1 MLKWLFSPPL
11 TVGTPAPDFT
21 LPDNMGETVSL
32 SALRGKYVVLIF
44 YPCDNSPTC
53 IKQMCE
59 FRDRWG
65 FMTELGAEVF
75 GVNPMSQKSHESFRD
90 DYDLPFR
97 LLVDK
102 SQKAALDYKAKGW
115 IVRRTV
121 YLIGPDGKIAFSR
134 RGRPSPIEMLECIP
148 GALDQSA
155 DALSAH
161 PA

>member
-1 MLKWLFSPPL
+1 MWNWLFSPPL
-11 TVGTPAPDFT
+11 SVGTQAPDFS
-21 LPDNMGETVSL
+21 LPDNVGGTVSL
-32 SALRGKYVVLIF
+32 SAFRGKYVVLIF

-65 FMTELGAEVF
+65 FLIDNGIAVY
-75 GVNPMSQKSHESFRD
+75 GVNPMSSKSHESFRD
-90 DYDLPFR
+90 NYALPFP

-102 SQKAALDYKAKGW
+102 GQKTAGDYKTKGW

-121 YLIGPDGKIAFSR
+121 YLIGPDGKIVFSR

-148 GALDQSA
+148 GALPMAEGLQGQ
-155 DALSAH
+155 